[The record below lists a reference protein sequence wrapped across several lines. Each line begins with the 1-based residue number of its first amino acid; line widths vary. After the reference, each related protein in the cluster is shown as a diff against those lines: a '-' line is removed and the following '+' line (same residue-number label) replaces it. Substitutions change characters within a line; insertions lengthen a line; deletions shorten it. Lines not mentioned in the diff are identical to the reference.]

1 MLKEIKD
8 YLNKWRSIHVH
19 GSENNIVKV
28 SILPKL
34 IYRIEAIFMKIPAGF
49 VVEIEKLIL
58 LWEYKGAR
66 ITKTIAKKKNQV
78 GRLNISQFQ
87 NILQRYTNQDHVV
100 LM

>member
-1 MLKEIKD
+1 
-8 YLNKWRSIHVH
+8 
-19 GSENNIVKV
+19 
-28 SILPKL
+28 
-34 IYRIEAIFMKIPAGF
+34 MKIPAGF